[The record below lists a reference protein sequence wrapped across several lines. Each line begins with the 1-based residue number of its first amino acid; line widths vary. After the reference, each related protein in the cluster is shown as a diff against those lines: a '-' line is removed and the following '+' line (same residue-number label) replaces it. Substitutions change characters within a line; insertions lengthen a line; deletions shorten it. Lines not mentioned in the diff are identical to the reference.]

1 MPCLRMFICTWQAHT
16 TAHAPYRSH
25 YSSPLRLRSR
35 CGGRRTR
42 RRVGK
47 PGHADKAPLRQLA
60 HPTPGWG
67 GTQGGGGCTTH
78 THGHTCTA
86 RKGCT
91 LHSTHDRSRSR
102 GVGTYLCTSSSSIRV
117 ALPRIDD
124 SRCARRSMSADPIGD
139 DRELS
144 SGSSLT
150 AFSALI
156 VDEDIGIRGI
166 VRDALRPMRDSSRGE
181 EHDGASATRMLTWI
195 GGGGLRPVGM

>member
-1 MPCLRMFICTWQAHT
+1 MRREAHKAARGKTWARRQSTPPPART
-16 TAHAPYRSH
+16 PHA
-25 YSSPLRLRSR
+25 
-35 CGGRRTR
+35 G
-42 RRVGK
+42 VGW
-47 PGHADKAPLRQLA
+47 HA
-60 HPTPGWG
+60 
-67 GTQGGGGCTTH
+67 GGGACTTH